1 MERHYARQ
9 CYNCDFSD
17 FCQVSMSYILEK
29 YSHSRRQARLV
40 RWDWKADILLL
51 FEETLKERLIGR
63 MPAR

>member
-1 MERHYARQ
+1 
-9 CYNCDFSD
+9 
-17 FCQVSMSYILEK
+17 MSYVLEK